1 MREENASK
9 IFYNGM
15 DIQHS
20 VSLQSDFLREND
32 LRSDKGTITSHRFL
46 ILPTSYIFFVTTGSS
61 AGVWDLE
68 KNVFHLLGGDI
79 CASLLAALMLTFS
92 AAALALAAF
101 SFFIQKM

>member
-1 MREENASK
+1 
-9 IFYNGM
+9 
-15 DIQHS
+15 

-79 CASLLAALMLTFS
+79 CASLLAALMLAFS